1 MPSILIVD
9 DERSIRTML
18 SDYLA
23 DRYEV
28 VCAENGAEA
37 LDLLAKRK
45 IDLVISDI
53 SMPEMNGIELLC
65 AVRERHPSVKCA
77 LLTGNNIDHFIKSDT
92 MEYIGN
98 IIPKTA
104 PFNFAEFESI
114 ARGLITGDIFGLK
127 RYLLEDGTILAQF
140 KITSSDDGRSVR
152 KQALAVFTER
162 FGSAGDMELV
172 LDEII
177 TNAVYHAP
185 SKFDGADK
193 YPSYSTVT
201 LKPGEFVSVEC
212 GCDREKYGVSITD
225 RKGRLKKETVLRK
238 MERQINGAGLL
249 DESGR
254 GIHMSRLFAD
264 RMIINID
271 PGRKTEVI
279 LMNYLSPT
287 YRGFKPLYINEL

>member
-18 SDYLA
+18 SDYFA

-28 VCAENGAEA
+28 VCAENGVQA

-65 AVRERHPSVKCA
+65 AVRERHPTVKCA
-77 LLTGNNIDHFIKSDT
+77 LLTGNNIDHFITSDKK
-92 MEYIGN
+92 EYIGN

-104 PFNFAEFESI
+104 PFNFAELEAI

-127 RYLLEDGTILAQF
+127 RYLLADGTILAQY

-152 KQALAVFTER
+152 KKAIGLFIER

-185 SKFDGADK
+185 STDSGDDK
-193 YPSYSTVT
+193 YPSYSKIT
-201 LKPGEFVSVEC
+201 LKPG
-212 GCDREKYGVSITD
+212 
-225 RKGRLKKETVLRK
+225 
-238 MERQINGAGLL
+238 
-249 DESGR
+249 
-254 GIHMSRLFAD
+254 
-264 RMIINID
+264 
-271 PGRKTEVI
+271 
-279 LMNYLSPT
+279 
-287 YRGFKPLYINEL
+287 